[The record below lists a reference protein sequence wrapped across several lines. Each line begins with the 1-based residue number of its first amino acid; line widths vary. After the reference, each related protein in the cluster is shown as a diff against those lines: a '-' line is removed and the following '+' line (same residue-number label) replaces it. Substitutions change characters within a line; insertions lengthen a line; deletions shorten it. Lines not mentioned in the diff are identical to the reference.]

1 MRHEISLDSLCMHEQ
16 LLVLA
21 DNNIPVVTRG
31 TVSILNNLV
40 VRLFSFGFAL
50 PVFILNSRFI
60 YSEDRSSFKI

>member
-40 VRLFSFGFAL
+40 VRLFSFAL
-50 PVFILNSRFI
+50 LYQFLF
-60 YSEDRSSFKI
+60 

>member
-40 VRLFSFGFAL
+40 VRLFSFAL